1 MRSRSVEGIHKRR
14 DMRSDSMKEGVERA
28 PHRSLFFATGLT
40 SEELR
45 RPLIGVVGSQT
56 DVVPGHIHLDRIEQA
71 VKDGVRAAGGT
82 PFAFSTIAV
91 CDGIAMGHAGMRFSL
106 PSRELIADSVEV
118 MAMAHPF
125 DGLVFI
131 PNCDKVVPGM
141 LMAAAR
147 IDIPSVFVSG
157 GPMMAGLHRGTKVDL
172 KTMFEAVGRAK
183 RGEMGAEE
191 LQALELAACPGCGSC
206 AGLFTANTMNCLT
219 EALGMGLPGNG
230 TTPAVTGARL
240 RLAKQAGMQ
249 VMRVVEEGLLP
260 RDIMTEAAFENA
272 IAVDMTIGG
281 STNTV
286 LHLPAVAYE
295 AGVSLPLQAF
305 DTVSRRT
312 PYLVKLSPA
321 GPHHM
326 EDLHEAG
333 GIPAVMAELWR
344 GGLLREDVPTVTGK
358 TVAVNLS
365 AVSAAVTGGAPG
377 EIPRNA
383 GARGVIRPFGE
394 PHSPSG
400 GIAVLWGSLAPEG
413 AVVKAGAVRAEM
425 MSHRGPARVFDG
437 EEAATEAILGGGI
450 QPGDVVVIRFEGPRG
465 GPGMREMLVPTA
477 ALAGMGLDDRVAL
490 ITDGRFSGATR
501 GASICHVS
509 PEAAVGGPIGLVEE
523 GDEIELDIPGK
534 RLVLRVAEEVLAA
547 RRRRWVAP
555 ACRAKEGYLARYA
568 AAVSSAS
575 EGAIF
580 RIEGLRGPEG
590 VTCRK

>member
-1 MRSRSVEGIHKRR
+1 MRSSDVEGIHRR
-14 DMRSDSMKEGVERA
+14 RRMRSDRMKDGLERA
-28 PHRSLFFATGLT
+28 PHRSLFYATGLT

-45 RPLIGVVGSQT
+45 RPMIGVVSSQT
-56 DVVPGHIHLDRIEQA
+56 DVVPGHVHLDRIEQA

-106 PSRELIADSVEV
+106 PSRELIADTVEV

-147 IDIPSVFVSG
+147 INIPSIFVSG
-157 GPMMAGLHRGTKVDL
+157 GPMMAGRHRGTKVDL
-172 KTMFEAVGRAK
+172 KTVFEAVGRAQ
-183 RGEMGAEE
+183 RGEMGDEE
-191 LQALELAACPGCGSC
+191 LHALELAACPGCGSC

-240 RLAKQAGMQ
+240 RLAKQAGRQ
-249 VMRVVEEGLLP
+249 VMCVVEGGLRP
-260 RDIMTEAAFENA
+260 RDILTEAAFENA
-272 IAVDMTIGG
+272 MVVDMAIGG
-281 STNTV
+281 STNTA
-286 LHLPAVAYE
+286 LHLPAVAHE
-295 AGVSLPLQAF
+295 AGVSLPLETF
-305 DTVSRRT
+305 DAVSQRT
-312 PYLVKLSPA
+312 PYLCKLSPA

-333 GIPAVMAELWR
+333 GIPAVMAELRR
-344 GGLLREDVPTVTGK
+344 GGLLREDVSTVTGR
-358 TVAVNLS
+358 TVGENLRSGSCAVP
-365 AVSAAVTGGAPG
+365 GGAPG
-377 EIPRNA
+377 EVSRFA
-383 GARGVIRPFGE
+383 GDESVIRPVE
-394 PHSPSG
+394 DPHSRSG

-413 AVVKAGAVRAEM
+413 AVVKAGAVRTGM

-490 ITDGRFSGATR
+490 VTDGRFSGATR

-509 PEAAVGGPIGLVEE
+509 PEAADGGPIALVEE

-534 RLVLRVAEEVLAA
+534 RLTLRVGDEEMAA
-547 RRRRWVAP
+547 RRQRWVSPTVGATG
-555 ACRAKEGYLARYA
+555 GYLARYA

-575 EGAIF
+575 EGAI
-580 RIEGLRGPEG
+580 LRVEELRAPEG
-590 VTCRK
+590 ATCRE